1 MNKHEDLPAN
11 PGPDIADDFDR
22 YLFIGG
28 PADGE
33 WKTIPKDAPTA
44 ICPVLDLPSG
54 VGAFHLN
61 EFAYRRHVLQSKAVV
76 YVLEGM
82 TLSDASARLLQ
93 NYRPERE

>member
-1 MNKHEDLPAN
+1 MIRREYLPAN
-11 PGPDIADDFDR
+11 PGPDTADDFDQ

-33 WKTIPKDAPTA
+33 WKIIPKDAPTA

-54 VGAFHLN
+54 VGAFHLD